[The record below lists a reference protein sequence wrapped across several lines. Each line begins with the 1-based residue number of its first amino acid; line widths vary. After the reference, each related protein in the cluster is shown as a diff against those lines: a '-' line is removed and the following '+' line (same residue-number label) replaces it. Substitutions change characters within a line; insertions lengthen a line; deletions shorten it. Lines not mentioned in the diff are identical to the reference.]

1 MFSDAFAALRRI
13 GRKLVLP
20 TETIKKLVISSIP
33 EVSGDI
39 VDVGAGTLYWSEW
52 IVSQYGSR
60 CLAVDTYYKTGQS
73 SGHQDILLYNDYI
86 SCIETNPKPDMLW
99 MCDVIHHLDY
109 SMCRKVSESI
119 ESAEYKYIVIKDI
132 DCRKKIGNMM
142 NKLHDFLIN
151 HEVIHDVNPRQI
163 EMLLEKK
170 GYDVRHYD
178 IPKLWY
184 PHFLMI
190 AKRKEISVP

>member
-86 SCIETNPKPDMLW
+86 SCIEANPKPDMLW

>member
-20 TETIKKLVISSIP
+20 TETIKELVIRAIP
-33 EVSGDI
+33 ELSGSV

-52 IVSQYGSR
+52 IVSQYAGR

-73 SGHQDILLYNDYI
+73 SGHEDIILYDDYM
-86 SCIETNPKPDMLW
+86 SCIEANPKQDMLW
-99 MCDVIHHLDY
+99 MCDVIHHLED
-109 SMCRKVSESI
+109 SMCRKVHDSI
-119 ESAEYKYIVIKDI
+119 EKAEYKYVVIKDI
-132 DCRKKIGNMM
+132 DCRKKMGNMM

-151 HEVIHDVNPRQI
+151 HEVIHDVDPRQI
-163 EMLLEKK
+163 KVLLETK

-184 PHFLMI
+184 PHFLII
-190 AKRKEISVP
+190 AERKR